1 MKAFFQRQRDIV
13 TLSIVLISVFILMTS
28 LIPDKFLKVANLQS
42 MAFQI
47 PELGILAL
55 AMMITLLTG
64 GINLSIITSANLSG
78 IVAALIMTKL
88 VNSGAP
94 AGGTPSGAIFLTI
107 LLAII
112 ACIALSLI
120 LGFLNG
126 ILIAHVGVSPI
137 LATLGTM
144 TLFGGLSI
152 VITKGYV
159 ISSFPK
165 EFVFIGNGT
174 VLGIPLAIIIFALCA
189 FAMSALLNRKPFG
202 LCIYMLGSNPVATE
216 FSGIN
221 VKSLLIKTY
230 LLSGLLAGIASII
243 MISRFNSANA
253 GYGASYLLVTVLL
266 GVLGGV
272 NPAGG
277 FGKVSGLVLA
287 IIILQI
293 ISSGLN
299 LLKVSTFVTLS
310 LWGMILILVMA
321 VNNLLLRR
329 KKGRKSLHAPAV

>member
-1 MKAFFQRQRDIV
+1 MRRLLQRQRDVV
-13 TLSIVLISVFILMTS
+13 TLSLVLVVVITLMTL
-28 LIPDKFLKVANLQS
+28 LIPGKFLAVANFQS
-42 MAFQI
+42 MAFQL

-55 AMMITLLTG
+55 AMMVTLLTG
-64 GINLSIITSANLSG
+64 GINLSIISSANLSG

-88 VNSGAP
+88 APDAAGA
-94 AGGTPSGAIFLTI
+94 FLPVA
-107 LLAII
+107 LAIS
-112 ACIALSLI
+112 ACLALSTV
-120 LGFLNG
+120 LGYMNG
-126 ILIAHVGVSPI
+126 VLIAHVGVSPI

-144 TLFGGLSI
+144 TLFSGLSI
-152 VITKGYV
+152 AITKGYV
-159 ISSFPK
+159 VSKFP
-165 EFVFIGNGT
+165 EGFVFIGNGT
-174 VLGIPLAIIIFALCA
+174 LLGIPLAVLVFVACALA
-189 FAMSALLNRKPFG
+189 VSVLLNRKPFG
-202 LCIYMLGSNPVATE
+202 LALYMLGSNPIATE

-221 VKSLLIKTY
+221 VRALLIKTY
-230 LLSGLLAGIASII
+230 VLSGLLSGVASII

-287 IIILQI
+287 LVILQI

-310 LWGMILILVMA
+310 LWGIILILVMA
-321 VNNLLLRR
+321 ANNLVLQ
-329 KKGRKSLHAPAV
+329 KGAAGKS